1 MSIQRQYSLPTCK
14 LVLEG
19 LTDENL
25 SGDRQD
31 GSRPLMSILVS
42 AECYLPPRKE
52 PIAGGQE
59 FFQSLVNVVS
69 HYAQEFLSGVKRF
82 SFYTI
87 PVEPRDG
94 VPTPVQLQKI
104 NPNLHRL
111 IVQPQES
118 YNSAPIEID
127 LSAVQLFDLVE
138 AVDQFCADSQT
149 LPQIHGNLRSLSRQE
164 AKVHEPVAKRAL
176 PATVGLSSLAI
187 AALAFFF
194 MPIPAAQRPLEPVP
208 GGSSEESRQG
218 TEAIA
223 SGNGPGR
230 SPAGSPPGPAPF
242 GTTLVSNQQITDIT
256 ELQRLEGEVYNQID
270 RAWTTPPTFNEALV
284 YQVTAGTDGAIL
296 GYKPENQAARDYQ
309 DETPLLDLVYIPVD
323 GGTATAEEV
332 AVFKVVFEP
341 PSTVQVSPWS
351 SDRSEEGEQSEV
363 PAVSPVAEVTP
374 VGEVTSV
381 ADIQDPTVLES
392 LQQQVYDTIDRAWT
406 QNPEFEQDLIYRIW
420 VNAQGAIVDYEAT
433 NSLAKTALDQT
444 PLKELHQPSA
454 DYVRKTTGS
463 DSSLAEFRVVFTS
476 GGILQISPWK
486 GFR

>member
-1 MSIQRQYSLPTCK
+1 
-14 LVLEG
+14 
-19 LTDENL
+19 
-25 SGDRQD
+25 
-31 GSRPLMSILVS
+31 MSILVS

-138 AVDQFCADSQT
+138 VVDQFCADSQT

-187 AALAFFF
+187 AALAFFW
-194 MPIPAAQRPLEPVP
+194 MPIPADQRPLEPVP
-208 GGSSEESRQG
+208 AESSEESRQG
-218 TEAIA
+218 TAAIA
-223 SGNGPGR
+223 SGNGPGS
-230 SPAGSPPGPAPF
+230 SPGDSPPFDTIPG
-242 GTTLVSNQQITDIT
+242 SNRLITDIS
-256 ELQRLEGEVYNQID
+256 ELQRLEREVYNQID
-270 RAWTTPPTFNEALV
+270 LAWRTTPTFTEALV
-284 YQVTAGTDGAIL
+284 YQVAAGSDGAIL
-296 GYKPENQAARDYQ
+296 GYKPENQGAQDYQ

-332 AVFKVVFEP
+332 ALFRVVFDP
-341 PSTVQVSPWS
+341 PTTLRVSPWT
-351 SDRSEEGEQSEV
+351 SDRSEGGDRSEV
-363 PAVSPVAEVTP
+363 PEVTP
-374 VGEVTSV
+374 V
-381 ADIQDPTVLES
+381 ADIQDPVVLES

-406 QNPEFEQDLIYRIW
+406 QNPDFERDLIYRIW
-420 VNAQGAIVDYEAT
+420 VNDQGAIVDYEGT

-454 DYVRKTTGS
+454 DYVRNTTGR

>member
-19 LTDENL
+19 LTDEHP

-31 GSRPLMSILVS
+31 GARPLMSILVS

-59 FFQSLVNVVS
+59 FFQSLVNTVS

-94 VPTPVQLQKI
+94 VSTPVHLQKI

-164 AKVHEPVAKRAL
+164 AKVHEPVTKRAL

-187 AALAFFF
+187 AALAFFW
-194 MPIPAAQRPLEPVP
+194 MPIPEYQRPLEPVP
-208 GGSSEESRQG
+208 EESSEESRQG
-218 TEAIA
+218 TAAIA
-223 SGNGPGR
+223 SGNGPGS
-230 SPAGSPPGPAPF
+230 SPAGSPPDPSSF
-242 GTTLVSNQQITDIT
+242 GITPMSNQQITDVT
-256 ELQRLEGEVYNQID
+256 ELQRLEQEVYNQIEG
-270 RAWTTPPTFNEALV
+270 AWKTTPTFSEALV
-284 YQVTAGTDGAIL
+284 YQVAAGTDGAIL
-296 GYKPENQAARDYQ
+296 GYKPENQAAQDYQ

-332 AVFKVVFEP
+332 AVFQVVFEP
-341 PSTVQVSPWS
+341 PNTLQVSPWEGDRS
-351 SDRSEEGEQSEV
+351 EEEESDRSEV
-363 PAVSPVAEVTP
+363 PEVTP
-374 VGEVTSV
+374 V
-381 ADIQDPTVLES
+381 ADIQDPLVLES
-392 LQQQVYDTIDRAWT
+392 LQQQVYETIDRAWT
-406 QNPEFEQDLIYRIW
+406 QNPDFERDLIYRIW
-420 VNAQGAIVDYEAT
+420 VNAEGAIVDYEASD
-433 NSLAKTALDQT
+433 SLAKTSLNQT
-444 PLKELHQPSA
+444 PLTELHQPSA
-454 DYVRKTTGS
+454 DYVRNTTGS

-476 GGILQISPWK
+476 GGILQVSPWK

>member
-25 SGDRQD
+25 TGDRLD
-31 GSRPLMSILVS
+31 GARPLMSILVS

-94 VPTPVQLQKI
+94 VPTAVQLQKI

-127 LSAVQLFDLVE
+127 LSAVQLFDLME

-176 PATVGLSSLAI
+176 PATVGLSSLAV
-187 AALAFFF
+187 AALAFFL
-194 MPIPAAQRPLEPVP
+194 MPIPEYQRPIEPVP
-208 GGSSEESRQG
+208 TESSSESRQG
-218 TEAIA
+218 T
-223 SGNGPGR
+223 GPGSR
-230 SPAGSPPGPAPF
+230 PAGSPPDPSSF
-242 GTTLVSNQQITDIT
+242 GTTLVSNRQITDVS
-256 ELQRLEGEVYNQID
+256 ELQRLEREVYNQIN
-270 RAWTTPPTFNEALV
+270 RAWNTTPTFSQALV

-296 GYKPENQAARDYQ
+296 GYKPENQGAQDYQ
-309 DETPLLDLVYIPVD
+309 DETPLLDVVYIPVD

-332 AVFKVVFEP
+332 AVFRVVFEP
-341 PSTVQVSPWS
+341 SRTVQVSPWS
-351 SDRSEEGEQSEV
+351 SDRSEV
-363 PAVSPVAEVTP
+363 PEVTP
-374 VGEVTSV
+374 V
-381 ADIQDPTVLES
+381 ADIQDPVVLES

-406 QNPEFEQDLIYRIW
+406 QNPDFEQDLIYQIW
-420 VNAQGAIVDYEAT
+420 VNGQGAIVDYEAT
-433 NSLAKTALDQT
+433 NPLAKSALNQT

-454 DYVRKTTGS
+454 DYVRNPTGT
-463 DSSLAEFRVVFTS
+463 DSSLAEFRVVFTPA
-476 GGILQISPWK
+476 GILQVSPWK

>member
-19 LTDENL
+19 LTDENP

-31 GSRPLMSILVS
+31 GARPLMSILVS

-59 FFQSLVNVVS
+59 FFQSLVTVVS

-87 PVEPRDG
+87 PVERPDG
-94 VPTPVQLQKI
+94 APTPVQLHKI

-138 AVDQFCADSQT
+138 AVDQFCADTQT
-149 LPQIHGNLRSLSRQE
+149 LPQIHGNLRPLSRQE

-194 MPIPAAQRPLEPVP
+194 MPIPEYQRPLEPVP
-208 GGSSEESRQG
+208 EESSEESSQG
-218 TEAIA
+218 TAAIA
-223 SGNGPGR
+223 SGNGPGS
-230 SPAGSPPGPAPF
+230 SPAGSPPGAAGF
-242 GTTLVSNQQITDIT
+242 GITPMSNQQITDVA
-256 ELQRLEGEVYNQID
+256 ELQRLKQEVYNQIEG
-270 RAWTTPPTFNEALV
+270 AWRTTPTFSEALI
-284 YQVTAGTDGAIL
+284 YQVTAGSDGAIL
-296 GYKPENQAARDYQ
+296 GYKPENQAAQDYQ

-341 PSTVQVSPWS
+341 PNTLQVSPWE
-351 SDRSEEGEQSEV
+351 SDRSEEEEESDRSEEEESDRSEV
-363 PAVSPVAEVTP
+363 PEVTP
-374 VGEVTSV
+374 V
-381 ADIQDPTVLES
+381 ADIQDPVVLES
-392 LQQQVYDTIDRAWT
+392 LQQQVYETIDRAWT
-406 QNPEFEQDLIYRIW
+406 QNPDFERDLIYRIW
-420 VNAQGAIVDYEAT
+420 VNAEGAIVDYEAT
-433 NSLAKTALDQT
+433 DALATTSLDQT
-444 PLKELHQPSA
+444 PLTELHQPSA
-454 DYVRKTTGS
+454 DYVRNTTGS
-463 DSSLAEFRVVFTS
+463 NSSLAEFRVVFTS
-476 GGILQISPWK
+476 GGILQVSPWK

>member
-19 LTDENL
+19 LTDDNL

-127 LSAVQLFDLVE
+127 LSSVQLFDLVE

-187 AALAFFF
+187 AALAFFW
-194 MPIPAAQRPLEPVP
+194 MPMPEAQRPLEPVP
-208 GGSSEESRQG
+208 AESSEESRQG
-218 TEAIA
+218 TAAIA
-223 SGNGPGR
+223 TGNGPG
-230 SPAGSPPGPAPF
+230 SAPGDSPPF
-242 GTTLVSNQQITDIT
+242 DTTSGSNRLITDIS
-256 ELQRLEGEVYNQID
+256 ELQRLEREVYNQID
-270 RAWTTPPTFNEALV
+270 GAWRTTPTFSEALV
-284 YQVTAGTDGAIL
+284 YQVAAGSDGAIL
-296 GYKPENQAARDYQ
+296 GYKPENQAAQDYQ

-332 AVFKVVFEP
+332 ALFRVVFDP
-341 PSTVQVSPWS
+341 PNTLRVSPWT
-351 SDRSEEGEQSEV
+351 SDRSEGGDRSEV
-363 PAVSPVAEVTP
+363 LEITPVANIKDP
-374 VGEVTSV
+374 V
-381 ADIQDPTVLES
+381 VLES
-392 LQQQVYDTIDRAWT
+392 LQKQVYDTIDRAWT
-406 QNPEFEQDLIYRIW
+406 QNPDFERDLIYRIW

-433 NSLAKTALDQT
+433 DSFATTNLNQT
-444 PLKELHQPSA
+444 PLRELHQPSA
-454 DYVRKTTGS
+454 DYVRNTTGS
-463 DSSLAEFRVVFTS
+463 DSSLAEFRVVFTV

>member
-19 LTDENL
+19 LTDDNP

-31 GSRPLMSILVS
+31 GARPLMSILVS

-59 FFQSLVNVVS
+59 FFQSLVNAVS

-82 SFYTI
+82 SFYTL
-87 PVEPRDG
+87 PVERREG
-94 VPTPVQLQKI
+94 VSTPVQLQKI

-111 IVQPQES
+111 IVHPQES

-127 LSAVQLFDLVE
+127 LSSVQLFDLVE

-149 LPQIHGNLRSLSRQE
+149 LPQIHGNLRSVSKQE

-194 MPIPAAQRPLEPVP
+194 MPIPEYQRPLEPVP
-208 GGSSEESRQG
+208 EESSEESRQG
-218 TEAIA
+218 TAAIA
-223 SGNGPGR
+223 SGNGPG
-230 SPAGSPPGPAPF
+230 SPPAGSHPGPAPF
-242 GTTLVSNQQITDIT
+242 GTTLVSNRQITDVS
-256 ELQRLEGEVYNQID
+256 ELQRLERQVYEQIN
-270 RAWTTPPTFNEALV
+270 RAWRTTPTFNQELV

-296 GYKPENQAARDYQ
+296 GYKPENQAAQDYQ

-332 AVFKVVFEP
+332 AVFRVVFEP
-341 PSTVQVSPWS
+341 PNLLQVSPWS
-351 SDRSEEGEQSEV
+351 SAQSEV
-363 PAVSPVAEVTP
+363 SEGSEVPEVTP
-374 VGEVTSV
+374 V
-381 ADIQDPTVLES
+381 ADIQDPVVLES
-392 LQQQVYDTIDRAWT
+392 LQQQIYETMDRAWT
-406 QNPEFEQDLIYRIW
+406 QNPDFERDLIYRIW
-420 VNAQGAIVDYEAT
+420 VNSEGAIVDYEAT
-433 NSLAKTALDQT
+433 DSLAKTALNQT
-444 PLKELHQPSA
+444 PLQDLHQPSA
-454 DYVRKTTGS
+454 DYVRNTTGS
-463 DSSLAEFRVVFTS
+463 DSSLAEFRVVFTA
-476 GGILQISPWK
+476 GGILQVSPWK

>member
-1 MSIQRQYSLPTCK
+1 MSIQRQYSLPSCK

-19 LTDENL
+19 LTDEKL
-25 SGDRQD
+25 AGDRQEAA
-31 GSRPLMSILVS
+31 RPLMSILVS

-82 SFYTI
+82 SFHTI

-138 AVDQFCADSQT
+138 AVDQFCADTQT
-149 LPQIHGNLRSLSRQE
+149 LPQIHGNLRSLSKQE
-164 AKVHEPVAKRAL
+164 AKIHEPVTKRAL
-176 PATVGLSSLAI
+176 PATVGLSSLAV
-187 AALAFFF
+187 AALAFFW
-194 MPIPAAQRPLEPVP
+194 MPIPEYQRPLEPVP
-208 GGSSEESRQG
+208 EESLEESRQG
-218 TEAIA
+218 TAAIA
-223 SGNGPGR
+223 TGNGPGSR
-230 SPAGSPPGPAPF
+230 PAGSPPGPTPL
-242 GTTLVSNQQITDIT
+242 GTTPVGNRQITNVS
-256 ELQRLEGEVYNQID
+256 ELQRLERQVYNQID
-270 RAWTTPPTFNEALV
+270 RAWRTTPTFTEALV
-284 YQVTAGTDGAIL
+284 YQVAAGTDGAIL

-332 AVFKVVFEP
+332 ALFRVVFDP
-341 PSTVQVSPWS
+341 PTTLRVSPWS
-351 SDRSEEGEQSEV
+351 NDRSEVGDRAEVGELSEV
-363 PAVSPVAEVTP
+363 LEVTP
-374 VGEVTSV
+374 V
-381 ADIQDPTVLES
+381 ANIQDPVVLES
-392 LQQQVYDTIDRAWT
+392 LQQQVYDTIDRSWT
-406 QNPEFEQDLIYRIW
+406 ENPDFERDLIYRIW

-433 NSLAKTALDQT
+433 DALAKTEVNQT
-444 PLKELHQPSA
+444 PLKQLHQPSA
-454 DYVRKTTGS
+454 DYVRNTTGS

-476 GGILQISPWK
+476 GGILQVSPWK

>member
-1 MSIQRQYSLPTCK
+1 P
-14 LVLEG
+14 
-19 LTDENL
+19 
-25 SGDRQD
+25 SGERQD

-127 LSAVQLFDLVE
+127 LSSVQLFDLVE
-138 AVDQFCADSQT
+138 AVDQFCADTQT
-149 LPQIHGNLRSLSRQE
+149 LPQIHGNLRPLSRQE

-194 MPIPAAQRPLEPVP
+194 MPIPEYQRPLEPVP
-208 GGSSEESRQG
+208 GESSEESRQG

-223 SGNGPGR
+223 AGNGPGS
-230 SPAGSPPGPAPF
+230 SPAGSPPGPT
-242 GTTLVSNQQITDIT
+242 GTIPVSNRQITDVT
-256 ELQRLEGEVYNQID
+256 ELERLEEEVYNQIEG
-270 RAWTTPPTFNEALV
+270 AWNTTPTFTEALV
-284 YQVTAGTDGAIL
+284 YQVAAGSDGAIL
-296 GYKPENQAARDYQ
+296 GYKPENQAAQDYQ
-309 DETPLLDLVYIPVD
+309 DQTPLLDLVYIPVD
-323 GGTATAEEV
+323 GGTAEAEEV
-332 AVFKVVFEP
+332 ALFRVAFEP
-341 PSTVQVSPWS
+341 PSTLQVSPWE
-351 SDRSEEGEQSEV
+351 SDRSEEEERDRPEDSDRSEV
-363 PAVSPVAEVTP
+363 PEVTP
-374 VGEVTSV
+374 V
-381 ADIQDPTVLES
+381 ADIQDPVVLES
-392 LQQQVYDTIDRAWT
+392 LQQQVYETIDRAWT
-406 QNPEFEQDLIYRIW
+406 ENPDFERNLIYRIW
-420 VNAQGAIVDYEAT
+420 VNAEGAIVDYEAT
-433 NSLAKTALDQT
+433 DALATTNLDQT

-454 DYVRKTTGS
+454 DYVRNTTGS
-463 DSSLAEFRVVFTS
+463 NSSLAEFRVVFTS
-476 GGILQISPWK
+476 GGILQVSPWK

>member
-19 LTDENL
+19 LTDEHP

-31 GSRPLMSILVS
+31 GARPLMSILVS

-59 FFQSLVNVVS
+59 FFQSLVNTVS
-69 HYAQEFLSGVKRF
+69 HYGQEFLSGVKRF
-82 SFYTI
+82 SFYTL

-94 VPTPVQLQKI
+94 VSTPVQLQKI

-164 AKVHEPVAKRAL
+164 AKVHEPVTKRAL

-187 AALAFFF
+187 AALAFFL
-194 MPIPAAQRPLEPVP
+194 MPIPEYQRPLEPVP
-208 GGSSEESRQG
+208 EESSEESRQG
-218 TEAIA
+218 TAGIA
-223 SGNGPGR
+223 SGNGPGS
-230 SPAGSPPGPAPF
+230 SPSGSPPDPSSFDTTPGP
-242 GTTLVSNQQITDIT
+242 TQQITDVS
-256 ELQRLEGEVYNQID
+256 ELQRLEREVYNQID
-270 RAWTTPPTFNEALV
+270 RAWSTNPTFTEPLV
-284 YQVTAGTDGAIL
+284 YQVAAGSDGAIL
-296 GYKPENQAARDYQ
+296 GYKPENQAAQDYE

-323 GGTATAEEV
+323 GGTAPTEEL
-332 AVFKVVFEP
+332 AVFRVVFEP
-341 PSTVQVSPWS
+341 PNTLQVSPWE
-351 SDRSEEGEQSEV
+351 SDRSEGDERSQVGDRSEV
-363 PAVSPVAEVTP
+363 PEVTP
-374 VGEVTSV
+374 V
-381 ADIQDPTVLES
+381 ADIQDPLVLES
-392 LQQQVYDTIDRAWT
+392 LQQQVYETIDRAWT
-406 QNPEFEQDLIYRIW
+406 QNPDFERDLIYRIW
-420 VNAQGAIVDYEAT
+420 VNASGAIVDYEAT
-433 NSLAKTALDQT
+433 DSLAKTALNQT
-444 PLKELHQPSA
+444 PLTELHQPSA
-454 DYVRKTTGS
+454 DYVRNTTGT

-476 GGILQISPWK
+476 RGILQVSPWK

>member
-19 LTDENL
+19 LTDDNL

-176 PATVGLSSLAI
+176 PATVGLSSLAV

-194 MPIPAAQRPLEPVP
+194 MPIPEYQRPLEPVP
-208 GGSSEESRQG
+208 GESSEESRQG
-218 TEAIA
+218 TAAIA
-223 SGNGPGR
+223 SGNGPGSR
-230 SPAGSPPGPAPF
+230 PAGSPR
-242 GTTLVSNQQITDIT
+242 V
-256 ELQRLEGEVYNQID
+256 
-270 RAWTTPPTFNEALV
+270 
-284 YQVTAGTDGAIL
+284 
-296 GYKPENQAARDYQ
+296 
-309 DETPLLDLVYIPVD
+309 
-323 GGTATAEEV
+323 
-332 AVFKVVFEP
+332 P
-341 PSTVQVSPWS
+341 PSSAPPW
-351 SDRSEEGEQSEV
+351 
-363 PAVSPVAEVTP
+363 
-374 VGEVTSV
+374 
-381 ADIQDPTVLES
+381 
-392 LQQQVYDTIDRAWT
+392 
-406 QNPEFEQDLIYRIW
+406 
-420 VNAQGAIVDYEAT
+420 
-433 NSLAKTALDQT
+433 
-444 PLKELHQPSA
+444 
-454 DYVRKTTGS
+454 
-463 DSSLAEFRVVFTS
+463 
-476 GGILQISPWK
+476 
-486 GFR
+486 

>member
-31 GSRPLMSILVS
+31 GARPLMSILVS

-69 HYAQEFLSGVKRF
+69 HYAQEFLSGIKRF
-82 SFYTI
+82 SFHTI

-94 VPTPVQLQKI
+94 GPTPVQLQKI

-118 YNSAPIEID
+118 YNSAPIEIE
-127 LSAVQLFDLVE
+127 LSSVQLFDLVE

-164 AKVHEPVAKRAL
+164 AKVHEPVTKRAL
-176 PATVGLSSLAI
+176 PATVGLSSLAV
-187 AALAFFF
+187 AALAFFL
-194 MPIPAAQRPLEPVP
+194 MPIPEYQRPLEPVP
-208 GGSSEESRQG
+208 TESLEESRQG
-218 TEAIA
+218 TGAIA
-223 SGNGPGR
+223 TGNGPDS
-230 SPAGSPPGPAPF
+230 SPAGSPPDPSAF
-242 GTTLVSNQQITDIT
+242 GTIPVSNRQITDVS
-256 ELQRLEGEVYNQID
+256 ELQRLEREVYNQID
-270 RAWTTPPTFNEALV
+270 RAWRTTPTFSQPLV

-296 GYKPENQAARDYQ
+296 GYKPENQAAQDYQ

-332 AVFKVVFEP
+332 AVFRVVFDP
-341 PSTVQVSPWS
+341 PNTLQVSPS
-351 SDRSEEGEQSEV
+351 ESDRPEESDRSEV
-363 PAVSPVAEVTP
+363 PEVTP
-374 VGEVTSV
+374 V
-381 ADIQDPTVLES
+381 ADIQDLGVLES
-392 LQQQVYDTIDRAWT
+392 LQQQVYEEIDRAWT
-406 QNPEFEQDLIYRIW
+406 ENPDFERDLIYRIW

-433 NSLAKTALDQT
+433 DSLAKTALNQT

-454 DYVRKTTGS
+454 DYVRNTTGS
-463 DSSLAEFRVVFTS
+463 DSSLAEFRVVFTA